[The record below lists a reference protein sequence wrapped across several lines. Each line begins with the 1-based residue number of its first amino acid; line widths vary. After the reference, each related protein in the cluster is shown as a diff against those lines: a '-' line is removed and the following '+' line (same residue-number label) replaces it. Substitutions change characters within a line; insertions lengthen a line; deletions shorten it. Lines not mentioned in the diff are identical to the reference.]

1 MKTSF
6 VLLHLLMAAFVQVFG
21 RRQSQNLRRTQ
32 AAGG

>member
-1 MKTSF
+1 MQGQLKS
-6 VLLHLLMAAFVQVFG
+6 ASVQVFG

>member
-1 MKTSF
+1 
-6 VLLHLLMAAFVQVFG
+6 LLRLLRSGSVQVFG